1 MKFREICP
9 VFKNELPDATLDAK
23 RYQSKGVE
31 KTRIMYS
38 IIEEERP
45 PPITL
50 MLGTL
55 AGSEQTYTNFGN

>member
-1 MKFREICP
+1 
-9 VFKNELPDATLDAK
+9 
-23 RYQSKGVE
+23 
-31 KTRIMYS
+31 MYS
-38 IIEEERP
+38 IIEEEQP